1 MDLLSLVRKPIQTV
15 RDLFDLNK
23 DLGDP
28 SLAGQFA
35 AIKYKLAEVK
45 SELYECRR
53 IVREKDE
60 LIVQL
65 QEQAIVQKQAP
76 ESLPALMCQDATYS
90 PDVPAL
96 VFENRAT
103 SEP

>member
-35 AIKYKLAEVK
+35 AIKCQLAEVK

-53 IVREKDE
+53 LVREKDE
-60 LIVQL
+60 LIAQL
-65 QEQAIVQKQAP
+65 QEQAP
-76 ESLPALMCQDATYS
+76 ESLPAPTCQDETYS
-90 PDVPAL
+90 PGVPAL
-96 VFENRAT
+96 VSENRAT
-103 SEP
+103 SKP